1 MFSLFSRKRKMKVFN
16 SRIYK
21 NSNNNKLPKESRE
34 RRIKA
39 KTKLNELEYKK
50 IYRIKHF
57 ACLLSSDLS
66 PTFISTFIS
75 INSKNTNIL

>member
-1 MFSLFSRKRKMKVFN
+1 MKVFN

-34 RRIKA
+34 RAIKA

-50 IYRIKHF
+50 IYRIKSRAAF
-57 ACLLSSDLS
+57 KKL
-66 PTFISTFIS
+66 IKY
-75 INSKNTNIL
+75 SKF